1 MKVREIKEALKNAN
15 DDLEVEIDVE
25 ACRYPISD
33 ILVGKTIIVIQA
45 E

>member
-25 ACRYPISD
+25 ACRYDIGD
-33 ILVGKTIIVIQA
+33 ILVGKTIIVIQT